1 MSNFKIWIDNPIAG
15 TNVVSSSD
23 FVDDSERKN
32 GFKAGTPSSSILVNT
47 ALRQAN
53 LVTTAF
59 MDIIGTAADN
69 LDVMS
74 SLNDVKNVIRGY
86 MLNSTSRTVE
96 FTQAGSRSNIA
107 SGETLSLMLGKINKY
122 LADLDNISVISCQKA
137 NVAVYASAD
146 TSKGTIEERL
156 TNLGFKEGS
165 ITLEDESYVTLN
177 ELKRQGNYVIGNIDF
192 DADKWIFTYDHNS
205 GQNYTATKAF
215 GTIEDEAFR
224 PKEDVMFGVATRV
237 YSNINPLSTVMS
249 CATTVRLFCTI
260 KTTGE
265 VIMDCRGA
273 VSMADA
279 LRNFQ
284 ITIQVY
290 ASKINF
296 GYEANPIGPPGT
308 PDHGEEEFDP
318 DLGL

>member
-1 MSNFKIWIDNPIAG
+1 MSNFKIWIDTPIAG
-15 TNVVSSSD
+15 TNVVSPSNFDSDSS
-23 FVDDSERKN
+23 RQN
-32 GFKAGTPSSSILVNT
+32 GFKAGEPASSSLVNT

-53 LVTTAF
+53 LVTTAI
-59 MDIIGTAADN
+59 MENIGASAND
-69 LDVMS
+69 LSVMS
-74 SLNDVKNVIRGY
+74 SLNDVKNVINDY
-86 MLNSTSRTVE
+86 MLNSTSRTVN
-96 FTQAGSRSNIA
+96 FTRASSRSNIV
-107 SGETLSLMLGKINKY
+107 SGETLSNSLGKISKY
-122 LADLDNISVISCQKA
+122 LADLDDSSVAGCQKA
-137 NVAVYASAD
+137 NIAVYASAD

-205 GQNYTATKAF
+205 GQNYTATKVF

-224 PKEDVMFGVATRV
+224 PKEDITFGVATRV

-249 CATTVRLFCTI
+249 CASTVRLFCTI

-265 VIMDCRGA
+265 VIMDCYGT
-273 VSMADA
+273 VSMADM

-308 PDHGEEEFDP
+308 ENPGTDNFDP